1 MPVPE
6 YAGIWKG
13 MDIFMAS
20 KNLLDKMKSGN
31 LITLKEQFQLVFF
44 LSIPAIMAQ
53 VTSVIMQYTDASM
66 AGSLGADASASVG
79 LVSSSTW
86 LFGGVC
92 GAVASGFSIQAAQS
106 IGGGKIQEA
115 RSIMRQSVIIAVTA
129 NLILVTA
136 GLLAGINL
144 PAWLG
149 GAEEIQSNARIYF
162 IIYVLSLPAIQ
173 INRLA
178 GGLLQCSGNMK
189 VPGILNIL
197 MCFLDVF
204 FNFLLIFKTRHI
216 YFHGLKII
224 IPGAGLGVAGAAL
237 GTALSQVLVAM
248 LMTGFLCF
256 KSDIFKVKRNES
268 WKPHKECVLRA
279 VKLALPIGLENLM
292 MCGAMVASTRIVA
305 PLGSASIAANSFAI
319 TAESLCYMP
328 GYGIAEAAAAI
339 TGQCIGAGRKNL
351 ASKFARITV
360 WFGIASMSVT
370 GAAMFFAA
378 PVMMALLTPDIQ
390 IRQLGTAILRI
401 EAFAEPMYGA
411 SIVAAGT
418 FRGAGD
424 TLIPSLMNFCSIWFV
439 RITLA
444 VILTGK
450 LALKGAWIAMCI
462 ELCFRGF
469 IFMVR
474 LYSGKWITKTDACS

>member
-1 MPVPE
+1 MLS
-6 YAGIWKG
+6 G
-13 MDIFMAS
+13 
-20 KNLLDKMKSGN
+20 NLLDKMKAGTR
-31 LITLKEQFQLVFF
+31 LTVKEQFQLVFF

-66 AGSLGADASASVG
+66 AGSLGADASASIG

-106 IGGGKIQEA
+106 IGAGRTKEA
-115 RSIMRQSVIIAVTA
+115 RSIMRQSVITAIIASLVLAAAGTA
-129 NLILVTA
+129 
-136 GLLAGINL
+136 AGINL

-149 GAEEIQSNARIYF
+149 GAVKIQSNARVYF

-173 INRLA
+173 LNRLA

-197 MCFLDVF
+197 MCILDVF

-216 YFHGLKII
+216 YFYGLKII
-224 IPGAGLGVAGAAL
+224 IPGVGLGVAGAAL
-237 GTALSQVLVAM
+237 GTAFSQVLVAI

-256 KSDIFKVKRNES
+256 KSDVFKVKRGES
-268 WKPHKECVLRA
+268 WKPHRECILRA
-279 VKLALPIGLENLM
+279 IKLALPIGWENLM
-292 MCGAMVASTRIVA
+292 MCGAMVVSTRIVA
-305 PLGSASIAANSFAI
+305 PLGSVAIAANSFAI

-328 GYGIAEAAAAI
+328 GYGIAEAAAAL
-339 TGQCIGAGRKNL
+339 TGQCIGAGRKKL
-351 ASKFARITV
+351 AARFAKLAV
-360 WFGIASMSVT
+360 WFGIISMSLT

-378 PVMMALLTPDIQ
+378 PAMMALLTPDPAIQ
-390 IRQLGTAILRI
+390 KLGVSVLHI

-411 SIVAAGT
+411 SIVAAGS

-424 TLIPSLMNFCSIWFV
+424 TLIPSIMNFCSIWFV

-444 VILTGK
+444 IILTGRF
-450 LALKGAWIAMCI
+450 ALKGAWIAMCI
-462 ELCFRGF
+462 ELCFRGI
-469 IFMVR
+469 IFMAR
-474 LYSGKWITKTDACS
+474 LYSGKWITKTGALS

>member
-1 MPVPE
+1 MV
-6 YAGIWKG
+6 
-13 MDIFMAS
+13 IFMLS
-20 KNLLDKMKSGN
+20 KNLLDKMKAGTW
-31 LITLKEQFQLVFF
+31 LPVKERFQLVFF

-66 AGSLGADASASVG
+66 AGSLGADASASIG

-106 IGGGKIQEA
+106 IGGGRIKEA
-115 RSIMRQSVIIAVTA
+115 RSIMRQSVVTA
-129 NLILVTA
+129 ITASIILVIT
-136 GLLAGINL
+136 GILAGINL

-149 GAEEIQSNARIYF
+149 GAKEIQSNARIYF

-173 INRLA
+173 LNRLA

-197 MCFLDVF
+197 MCILDVI
-204 FNFLLIFKTRHI
+204 FNFLLIFKTRNI
-216 YFHGLKII
+216 YIYGIKII

-237 GTALSQVLVAM
+237 GTAFSQVLVAM
-248 LMTGFLCF
+248 LMMGFLCF
-256 KSDIFKVKRNES
+256 KSDVFKVKHGES
-268 WKPHKECVLRA
+268 WKPGREYVLRA
-279 VKLALPIGLENLM
+279 IKLALPIGLENFM
-292 MCGAMVASTRIVA
+292 MCSAMVVSTRIVA
-305 PLGSASIAANSFAI
+305 PLGSVSIAANSFAI

-339 TGQCIGAGRKNL
+339 TGQCIGAGRKKL
-351 ASKFARITV
+351 AEKFAKMTV

-378 PVMMALLTPDIQ
+378 PAMMALLTPDPS
-390 IRQLGTAILRI
+390 IRQLGTAVLHI

-411 SIVAAGT
+411 SIVAAGS

-424 TLIPSLMNFCSIWFV
+424 TLIPSIMNFCSIWFV

-444 VILTGK
+444 VILTGRFG
-450 LALKGAWIAMCI
+450 LKGAWVAMCI
-462 ELCFRGF
+462 ELCFRGI

-474 LYSGKWITKTDACS
+474 LYSGKWITKTDALS